1 VSAVARAPSEPQGA
15 GSPYVTLGFAVLFIS
30 VGSILVR
37 WAQAPALSVAFYRI
51 FLAALFLAPFAAAPA
66 ARSWPSLR
74 PRERGL
80 LVVSGLAL
88 GVHFATWIAS
98 LSYTSV
104 AASVLLVNTAPL
116 FTLGFTRLFLR
127 EAIAPVVVAA
137 TGVALAGAALI
148 AAGDWKGSA
157 SSLTG
162 AVLALAGAVTLSLY
176 HVIGRGLRAALP
188 LPAYVLCVWATAAAA
203 LALLAIVAGAPFTGH
218 PPRTIA
224 ALVALAIVPTLAG
237 HGLVN
242 RSLRLLPAPTV
253 GLFLLGEPLC
263 AALLAYFAFGET
275 PGALTIAGGALVLT
289 ALALVVARSAR

>member
-1 VSAVARAPSEPQGA
+1 VSSLARAQSASAPT
-15 GSPYVTLGFAVLFIS
+15 GSPYLTLGLAVVCVSF
-30 VGSILVR
+30 GSILIR

-51 FLAALFLAPFAAAPA
+51 FLASVFLAPFAAATA

-74 PRERGL
+74 AGERGL
-80 LVVSGLAL
+80 LLGAGVALA
-88 GVHFATWIAS
+88 VHFATWIAS

-116 FTLGFTRLFLR
+116 FTLAFTRVFLR
-127 EAIAPVVVAA
+127 EPVPRVVVAA
-137 TGVALAGAALI
+137 TGIAVAGAALI
-148 AAGDWKGSA
+148 AAGDWTGSA

-162 AVLALAGAVTLSLY
+162 ALLAVAGAVTLSLY

-188 LPAYVLCVWATAAAA
+188 LPAYILGVWATSAASLAVIA
-203 LALLAIVAGAPFTGH
+203 LAGRAPLTGH
-218 PPRTIA
+218 PPRTLA
-224 ALVALAIVPTLAG
+224 ALAALALVPTLAG

-263 AALLAYFAFGET
+263 AAMLAYLAFSET
-275 PGALTIAGGALVLT
+275 PGALTLAGGALVLA
-289 ALALVVARSAR
+289 ALALVVARGSR